1 MNDKVQ
7 TMEDGVVEILDDV
20 DKEVSELEKK
30 YDGLKSKIG
39 RYANENAELRN
50 INNQLIQQQTTSNE
64 EQDWDFDPA
73 AQKANQALNE
83 VQKLKADAEKRE
95 LARDFPDYQNE
106 VGSEAFQNWVS
117 ESPYRQRRF
126 AMADAMDFDA
136 AREILSEWSEKK
148 AFANEAQGQREA
160 NRKQALNSAQLEKG
174 SAGGV
179 GRKVYDRNWLIEQQ
193 VNNPSWYKANYSE
206 IMLAYREGRVK
217 RR

>member
-1 MNDKVQ
+1 MNDEVQ
-7 TMEDGVVEILDDV
+7 TMEDGVVEIIDDV

-50 INNQLIQQQTTSNE
+50 INNQLLQQQLTSNE
-64 EQDWDFDPA
+64 QTDWDFDPA
-73 AQKANQALNE
+73 AQKADQALNE
-83 VQKLKADAEKRE
+83 VQKLKAEAEKRE
-95 LARDFPDYQNE
+95 LARDFPDYQSE
-106 VGSEAFQNWVS
+106 VGTEAFQNWVQ

-136 AREILSEWSEKK
+136 AREILSEWQEKK
-148 AFANEAQGQREA
+148 LTATTAQDRREA

-174 SAGGV
+174 SAGGT
-179 GRKVYDRNWLIEQQ
+179 GRKVYDRDWLIDQQ
-193 VNNPSWYKANYSE
+193 VNNPGWYKANYSE
-206 IMLAYREGRVK
+206 IMQAYREGRVK